1 MISEFDLSPSS
12 EPSSP
17 SHSQES
23 QRRKC
28 KYQGKV
34 STCII
39 FKQCKHIVELIQN
52 TEIIEQYSQLL
63 GLLNLWLPVF
73 SSKFHPNPKIKTTQV
88 SLEALMARI
97 KRKEAE
103 IKNGGAQPRN

>member
-34 STCII
+34 STWII

-52 TEIIEQYSQLL
+52 TEIIEQYAQLL
-63 GLLNLWLPVF
+63 GLLNSLLPVF
-73 SSKFHPNPKIKTTQV
+73 LPNFTKTLKIKTTQV